1 MVLWLKL
8 PRRKML
14 SSLFGA
20 LVGSIVKGYTNYL
33 AEKRAEAALKKLGK
47 LEEQNNVLRKNKA
60 LDAEL
65 RKIVNRLS
73 VDVDYAKLVRD
84 RFTTRPP
91 GT

>member
-1 MVLWLKL
+1 
-8 PRRKML
+8 ML

-20 LVGSIVKGYTNYL
+20 LVGAIGKAFTNYL
-33 AEKRAEAALKKLGK
+33 AEKRDEARTKKLGK

-73 VDVDYAKLVRD
+73 VDPVYAQLVRD
-84 RFTTRPP
+84 RFTTTR
-91 GT
+91 

>member
-1 MVLWLKL
+1 
-8 PRRKML
+8 ML

-20 LVGSIVKGYTNYL
+20 LVGAIGKAFTNYL

-84 RFTTRPP
+84 RFSTTRKP
-91 GT
+91 GA